1 MLNAPSLRYA
11 FRFGPHGQDELSAIC
26 RRKEILAEEWNESE
40 GAKTDDKKD
49 RDKNPS

>member
-26 RRKEILAEEWNESE
+26 RRKESLTERRNRDE
-40 GAKTDDKKD
+40 GAEAGDEEGG
-49 RDKNPS
+49 N